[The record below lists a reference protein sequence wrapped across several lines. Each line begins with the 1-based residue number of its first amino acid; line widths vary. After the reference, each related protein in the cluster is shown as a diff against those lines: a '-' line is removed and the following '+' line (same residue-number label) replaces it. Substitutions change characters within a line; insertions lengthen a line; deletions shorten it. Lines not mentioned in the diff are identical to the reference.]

1 MQSVRFLS
9 ASFDSMSLVFAEET
23 LLVNVTKCLVNGLY
37 DNKNKCTLCSI
48 FKTSTPLSK
57 TFCKQLFALISSRAY
72 SRKKGHA
79 CDFSEKVQKKSIKG
93 QNIWKFGQK
102 CAQFENMLEKSSLT
116 RATITR
122 TKQLEYALRCF
133 KFWFLTFS
141 CKVLSLY
148 LSQEILLF
156 LYKVQFL
163 EKDRTCQGL
172 MQK

>member
-1 MQSVRFLS
+1 
-9 ASFDSMSLVFAEET
+9 
-23 LLVNVTKCLVNGLY
+23 
-37 DNKNKCTLCSI
+37 
-48 FKTSTPLSK
+48 
-57 TFCKQLFALISSRAY
+57 
-72 SRKKGHA
+72 
-79 CDFSEKVQKKSIKG
+79 
-93 QNIWKFGQK
+93 
-102 CAQFENMLEKSSLT
+102 MLEKSSLT